1 MLVLPWEGVAQKPRR
16 AHGVDGVQLG
26 YPLHH
31 LGAQLLLRVGRVAAV
46 TQRGCG
52 EADGAMPVAAC
63 PLVGHVR
70 LEGGGGAATARV
82 QQREGLVQKRAATL
96 GEERAWERELGL
108 GLGVGLGLGLG
119 LG

>member
-1 MLVLPWEGVAQKPRR
+1 MS
-16 AHGVDGVQLG
+16 
-26 YPLHH
+26 
-31 LGAQLLLRVGRVAAV
+31 RVAPV

-63 PLVGHVR
+63 PLVGHVC
-70 LEGGGGAATARV
+70 LEGGSGAATASV
-82 QQREGLVQKRAATL
+82 QQGEGLVQLRAATL

-119 LG
+119 LGLG